1 MDTVDPATATNFLPQ
16 WSTPV
21 SVPMITLA
29 PPLITESQLLAFSLV
44 SSDTRLSVTTAVQ
57 LTWEDSEDS
66 EDLERYEV
74 WVGERALDQFEQPA
88 ENEGL
93 GQIVAFP
100 VNNVQLLH
108 AYCE

>member
-29 PPLITESQLLAFSLV
+29 PPLITESQLLAFSFV
-44 SSDTRLSVTTAVQ
+44 SSDTRLSVTTVVQ

-93 GQIVAFP
+93 GQIFAFP